1 VSIAEKIGCWAKTLR
16 TWVRQAECDQGR
28 RPGLT
33 TEECQR
39 LKDLERENFE
49 LRAAGQRDPEESVR
63 LFRPGGARPPTEV
76 MVAFIDEHRDTYRV
90 EPKFDLVVNLE
101 AAEALGL
108 TIPQSSGRMR

>member
-1 VSIAEKIGCWAKTLR
+1 
-16 TWVRQAECDQGR
+16 
-28 RPGLT
+28 
-33 TEECQR
+33 
-39 LKDLERENFE
+39 
-49 LRAAGQRDPEESVR
+49 
-63 LFRPGGARPPTEV
+63 